1 MNRNLVLILFFI
13 CSSITAVLAADS
25 VKPEPKIDESGYY
38 KYQKEQ
44 ESAKDAALEKI
55 NEARK
60 KFQSC
65 LKKNNQKQEKCLD
78 ELNEIDNLETSF
90 NNKWT
95 LPDSPKE
102 KRCDQQYDTYNDE
115 YKECRSSYERMKD
128 KCTSKSD
135 LGLIDND
142 TLQATAPL
150 MSMVSGADAILDIY
164 GAMSENP
171 QCTLSRED
179 FKQERDSIKDDIK
192 DIENQISDKTK
203 EMQEAQEKYTEKLN
217 DWADRER
224 EILDELNKIPIE
236 KEKNRRK
243 LDDQKVKM
251 KIEAESKYVSVTEQ
265 INTLTAEYSSIIQ
278 DQKAAVYQSSDF
290 AMYDTCNMEYEKRA
304 KAAGTV
310 PTANGLSGAY
320 YSGNLKKT
328 DKVNYM
334 ANCLKVQRQNAKR
347 VETAFVNKLNA
358 IKNKIESMDRMRGQ
372 IEEERK
378 LADKAIADEMKDLEY
393 DAESKAT
400 SLRNEYQGIQQ
411 KKQQEQALL
420 NQKLQTLSNEISS
433 LKRKASVLSMRMQHY
448 STKTLPK
455 SSDKSVEALISDCEG
470 FDSFKNTFTSMCCS
484 GEYQGKGKSLCSGF
498 KPRETKP
505 TRGSGKAKKSQ

>member
-1 MNRNLVLILFFI
+1 MAVMLIAFQVMAEVDTKATGTVSYEVLLKLQE
-13 CSSITAVLAADS
+13 AERAAKKAARDALNNA
-25 VKPEPKIDESGYY
+25 
-38 KYQKEQ
+38 QKAYTE
-44 ESAKDAALEKI
+44 
-55 NEARK
+55 
-60 KFQSC
+60 C
-65 LKKNNQKQEKCLD
+65 LKIHKNDAGKCSEKLEELD
-78 ELNEIDNLETSF
+78 NAQGALSDLGGTTE
-90 NNKWT
+90 
-95 LPDSPKE
+95 SPAE
-102 KRCDQQYDTYNDE
+102 KRCDQQYETYNDE

-135 LGLIDND
+135 LGIIDND

-171 QCTLSRED
+171 HCTLNRED
-179 FKQERDSIKDDIK
+179 FKQERDSIKEDVK

-320 YSGNLKKT
+320 YSGNLKKS

-358 IKNKIESMDRMRGQ
+358 IKNKIESLDRMRGQ

-411 KKQQEQALL
+411 KKLQEQALV
-420 NQKLQTLSNEISS
+420 NQKLQTLSNEISG

-455 SSDKSVEALISDCEG
+455 SSDKSVETLISDCEG
-470 FDSFKNTFTSMCCS
+470 FDSFKNTFTSMCCN

-498 KPRETKP
+498 KPRETKD
-505 TRGSGKAKKSQ
+505 TRGKGKAKKAE

>member
-1 MNRNLVLILFFI
+1 MNKNLVLLLI
-13 CSSITAVLAADS
+13 CFSFTVVLAQEAS
-25 VKPEPKIDESGYY
+25 KPTVPQVSENSYY
-38 KYQKEQ
+38 QYQIQQEKNKE
-44 ESAKDAALEKI
+44 EALKVI
-55 NEARK
+55 NEAKELLR
-60 KFQSC
+60 QC
-65 LKKNNQKQEKCLD
+65 LKKNSQKQEKCLD
-78 ELNEIDNLETSF
+78 ELNAVDTLETSF
-90 NNKWT
+90 NSKWT
-95 LPDSPKE
+95 LPDSPKD
-102 KRCDQQYDTYNDE
+102 KRCDQQYDTYIEE
-115 YKECRSSYERMKD
+115 YKECRPSYERMRD

-164 GAMSENP
+164 GAMSESP
-171 QCTLSRED
+171 QCTMSRED
-179 FKQERDSIKDDIK
+179 FKQERDSIKEDVK
-192 DIENQISDKTK
+192 DIENQISDKTRD
-203 EMQEAQEKYTEKLN
+203 MQDAQEKYTEKLN

-236 KEKNRRK
+236 KEKNRRR

-278 DQKAAVYQSSDF
+278 DQKAAIYQSSDF
-290 AMYDTCNMEYEKRA
+290 AMFDTCNTEYDKRA
-304 KAAGTV
+304 KAAGTI

-358 IKNKIESMDRMRGQ
+358 IKNKIESLDRMRGQ

-400 SLRNEYQGIQQ
+400 SLRNEYQAIQQ
-411 KKQQEQALL
+411 KKLQEQALV
-420 NQKLQTLSNEISS
+420 NQKLQTLSNEISA

-455 SSDKSVEALISDCEG
+455 SSDKSVETLISDCEG
-470 FDSFKNTFTSMCCS
+470 FDSFKNTFTSMCCN

-498 KPRETKP
+498 KPRETED
-505 TRGSGKAKKSQ
+505 TRGKGRSKKSQ